1 LIEHR
6 NKPRLLFPT
15 TLGTIS
21 NATTKLNFI
30 NIKSSGAGAQALH
43 RRLHQ
48 RRIAGQ
54 FFGVNNPTSDLAE
67 LLKQLLS
74 WFQKPRSLQN
84 RSVTRKRP
92 ERNGAPR
99 PDPIITTTTNNGHR
113 SSIISISSGPTSVN
127 SGPES
132 LEVQLQ
138 RNVGI
143 AAVVVVVIG
152 ILNPGRVTVR
162 RQREGKRFGFE
173 NAIVEAMVV
182 EIAEVLEGLGREEKR
197 VIVNILNRSRIQK
210 RVPKIGR
217 GGSGRR
223 PVDQAH

>member
-30 NIKSSGAGAQALH
+30 NIKSYGTGAQALH

-48 RRIAGQ
+48 RRIGGQ
-54 FFGVNNPTSDLAE
+54 IFGVNNPTSDLAE

-74 WFQKPRSLQN
+74 RFRKPRSLQN

-99 PDPIITTTTNNGHR
+99 PDSFITTTTNNGHR

-132 LEVQLQ
+132 LEIQLQ

-143 AAVVVVVIG
+143 AAVVVVIG
-152 ILNPGRVTVR
+152 ILNSGRIMVR
-162 RQREGKRFGFE
+162 RQREGKWFGFE

-182 EIAEVLEGLGREEKR
+182 EIAEVLEGLGREEKW
-197 VIVNILNRSRIQK
+197 VIANILNRSRIQK